1 MKILMLGT
9 IILALLSGCGS
20 TGATGSKGKAI
31 FTKEQRKMADQI
43 ISIFENDTPV
53 LQYGYS
59 KKLDDGRGITA
70 GRAGFTSATAD
81 MLEVIERYS
90 KIDPENPLVIYIPR
104 LKELAKDV
112 DGSTKGLE
120 GLERKW
126 KKLGDDKVFRS
137 VQDEV
142 VDDYYYNAATV
153 HAERL
158 GVAYPLTM
166 LNLYD
171 AVIQHGDGEDLDGLS
186 AMIKRATSKVGET
199 PINGADEKQWLQ
211 AFMDTRRSVL
221 INPHNKATQAEWSE
235 SVGRVDALIRLYN
248 SGNLSLAPPIKM
260 NAWGQE
266 YTLPVQYKVT
276 RNK

>member
-1 MKILMLGT
+1 MKKFIIAMVTFLLVSCGYKEANKPDTTTQAEDILT
-9 IILALLSGCGS
+9 A
-20 TGATGSKGKAI
+20 
-31 FTKEQRKMADQI
+31 EQKKISNQI

-59 KKLDDGRGITA
+59 KNLDDGRGITA

-90 KIDPENPLVIYIPR
+90 KVDKENELAIYIPR

-112 DGSTKGLE
+112 NSSTKGLE

-126 KKLGDDKVFRS
+126 KKLAEKKNFRK
-137 VQDEV
+137 VQDDV
-142 VDDYYYNAATV
+142 VDDYYYKAAV
-153 HAERL
+153 SYAKQL
-158 GVAYPLTM
+158 GVSHPFTI

-171 AVIQHGDGEDLDGLS
+171 AVIQHGDGESPDSLA
-186 AMIKRATSKVGET
+186 AMIKRASSKVG
-199 PINGADEKQWLQ
+199 GAPAQGVDEKQWVQ

-221 INPHNKATQAEWSE
+221 INPANKETQAEWAD
-235 SVGRVDALIRLYN
+235 SVGRVDALIRLFN
-248 SGNLSLAPPIKM
+248 TGNVLLTPPIKM

-266 YTLPVQYKVT
+266 YTLPVD
-276 RNK
+276 